1 MMIHSLQR
9 NSDVM
14 DPKQA
19 IQSYNSGNVDAAS
32 LLRVLVS
39 HYEWCIP
46 GRREGDEVAPLI
58 AVADDERWLQ
68 IFSDKETYQDYLRH
82 IGDPPDSEYILMP
95 GPAVFASLGNNIT
108 GLNINPDS
116 EASVHYASH
125 QFENLRQWGLAI
137 EVERILAG
145 ESTYTKPFHLL
156 RAFDG
161 YRLVF
166 SADEN
171 NAHRLALVPDL
182 NGRPLAAVFTADD
195 AVRAF
200 IEDAKKVLGEQP
212 LISQIDGVSL
222 FTQLKQLPIGG
233 LVFNCSGPGPAH
245 AVDIEF
251 AEVVLT
257 QDLEN

>member
-1 MMIHSLQR
+1 MIHSLQR
-9 NSDVM
+9 SSDFM
-14 DPKQA
+14 DPKLA
-19 IQSYNSGNVDAAS
+19 ILNYNDGEVDAAS

-58 AVADDERWLQ
+58 AVAGEDRWLQ
-68 IFSDKETYQDYLRH
+68 IFSDIETYQDYLGRM
-82 IGDPPDSEYILMP
+82 GDPPDSDYILMP
-95 GPAVFASLGNNIT
+95 GPAVFASLGNNLT

-171 NAHRLALVPDL
+171 NAQRLALVPDL
-182 NGRPLAAVFTADD
+182 NGRALAAVFTADD
-195 AVRAF
+195 SVRCF
-200 IEDAKKVLGEQP
+200 TEDAKHVLGENP

-222 FTQLKQLPIGG
+222 FTQLKQLPIAGM
-233 LVFNCSGPGPAH
+233 VFNCSGPGAAH
-245 AVDIEF
+245 AVELEF
-251 AEVVLT
+251 AEVVLN

>member
-1 MMIHSLQR
+1 MDTKEAIR
-9 NSDVM
+9 NYH
-14 DPKQA
+14 A
-19 IQSYNSGNVDAAS
+19 GEVDAAG

-58 AVADDERWLQ
+58 AVAGEERWLQ
-68 IFSDKETYQDYLRH
+68 IFSDPETYKRYLRRMGDSPDADYLV
-82 IGDPPDSEYILMP
+82 MP
-95 GPAVFASLGNNIT
+95 GPAVFASLGNNLT
-108 GLNINPDS
+108 GLNINPEC

-125 QFENLRQWGLAI
+125 QFKNLRQWGLAV

-166 SADEN
+166 SADED

-182 NGRPLAAVFTADD
+182 QGRPLAAVFTADD
-195 AVRAF
+195 SVRAF
-200 IEDAKKVLGEQP
+200 VQDAKQLLGEEP

-222 FTQLKQLPIGG
+222 FTQLQKLPIAGM
-233 LVFNCSGPGPAH
+233 VFNCSGPGAAH
-245 AVDIEF
+245 AVELEF
-251 AEVVLT
+251 AEVVLS